1 MASDSFEYLS
11 EEAISQYKKELYDL
25 VKHKRKE
32 ITEKLE
38 SARSL
43 GDLSENAEYQESK
56 EEQLNVETRIVEL
69 EDILSRAVVL
79 RRSEK
84 ERTIIEMGCVVS
96 LKKDGSEEILQYQI
110 VSSGEADP
118 LKRKIS
124 NESPLGSSLLRRKA
138 GETAEVLTPQGKIVY
153 VIIEIV

>member
-11 EEAISQYKKELYDL
+11 EEAISQYKKELYYL

-79 RRSEK
+79 RRNEK
-84 ERTIIEMGCVVS
+84 ERTVIEIGCVVS

>member
-11 EEAISQYKKELYDL
+11 EEAISQYKKELYYL

-69 EDILSRAVVL
+69 EERLSRAVVL
-79 RRSEK
+79 RRNEK
-84 ERTIIEMGCVVS
+84 ERTVIEIGCVVS

-138 GETAEVLTPQGKIVY
+138 GETAEVPTPQGKIVY

>member
-1 MASDSFEYLS
+1 MALNSFEYLS
-11 EEAISQYKKELYDL
+11 EEALSRYKKELGYL
-25 VKHKRKE
+25 IKHKRKE

-56 EEQLNVETRIVEL
+56 EEQLNVETRIAEL

-79 RRSEK
+79 RRYEK
-84 ERTIIEMGCVVS
+84 EKGVIEMGCVVS
-96 LKKDGSEEILQYQI
+96 LKRDGLEEILEYQI
-110 VSSGEADP
+110 VGSGEADP

-124 NESPLGSSLLRRKA
+124 NESPLGSSLLGKKI
-138 GETAEVLTPQGKIVY
+138 GEVTEVLTPQGKIVY
-153 VIIEIV
+153 TIVEIV